1 MYARPGEASAA
12 KGASSQSWGLSF
24 IPGIH
29 KVERGPTTETGP
41 LTTTC
46 AHE

>member
-12 KGASSQSWGLSF
+12 KGASSQFCGLSF

-29 KVERGPTTETGP
+29 KVERGPTTGGP